1 MEWKSSS
8 QRGRDGESAYEP
20 QDWVDSERSA
30 AKLLSDDDDNDD
42 DSDDD
47 GK

>member
-1 MEWKSSS
+1 MV
-8 QRGRDGESAYEP
+8 RDGESAYEP
-20 QDWVDSERSA
+20 QDWVDSEQSA
-30 AKLLSDDDDNDD
+30 AKLVSDDDDNDD